1 MNKLIVVLLPDHH
14 QRLRDV
20 RDDFASERPRPARF
34 PRQLWRHC
42 GWRGALWLRLEGR
55 TKTGQPTGGDLQGGC
70 RYSHAWADDWPTAHI
85 RQCQSG
91 YNPASWRW
99 HPEKVNPRLF
109 SKFSLENQHFLTTP
123 QKKNAYK
130 THADLL
136 LSLKFVCRTVVWE
149 TEKQVLLKNVWSH
162 KRRVVSLSRQLG

>member
-1 MNKLIVVLLPDHH
+1 MNKLIVLLVPDHH
-14 QRLRDV
+14 QRLWDI
-20 RDDFASERPRPARF
+20 RDDFASERPWPAWF
-34 PRQLWRHC
+34 PRQLWRHR

-55 TKTGQPTGGDLQGGC
+55 TKTGQPSGGDLQGGC

-99 HPEKVNPRLF
+99 HPQKVKPRLF
-109 SKFSLENQHFLTTP
+109 FLIFTWKSTLSNNTAE
-123 QKKNAYK
+123 KNAYK

-136 LSLKFVCRTVVWE
+136 LSLKCVCRTVVWE
-149 TEKQVLLKNVWSH
+149 TEKKVLLKNVWSH
-162 KRRVVSLSRQLG
+162 NRRVVSLFRQLG